1 LLIFPASKSEEEEEE
16 EEDRKEIKGSIQQLT
31 TIRERFRHGVC
42 T

>member
-1 LLIFPASKSEEEEEE
+1 LLIFPASKSEEEEE